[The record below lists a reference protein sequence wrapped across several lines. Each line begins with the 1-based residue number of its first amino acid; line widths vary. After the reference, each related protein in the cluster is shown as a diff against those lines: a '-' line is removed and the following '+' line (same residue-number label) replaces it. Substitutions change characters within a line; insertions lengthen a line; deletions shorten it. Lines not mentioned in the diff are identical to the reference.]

1 MTISSKYYI
10 YLQGKK
16 DSEHSLMIILVFQQ
30 YEDRSYQ
37 T

>member
-1 MTISSKYYI
+1 MTLSSEYYI

-16 DSEHSLMIILVFQQ
+16 DDEHSLMMILVFQQ
-30 YEDRSYQ
+30 YEDSCYQ